1 MAGVSEFID
10 VSDPS
15 ALSTAVERARQVLAD
30 VDRLGLDLPGIT
42 AALVEDGAQQFSDAA
57 DALLAGVA
65 SKRTAFLGDALNAAT
80 LHLPDALQKAVD
92 DTLARA
98 ARENEPCPSDEALA
112 RAYGSH
118 SPSRGRFLLTYMA
131 DRSFI
136 RCETDFRGQR
146 VVTIAGSGW
155 RTSAGVAKPGAP
167 VAPRRARRA

>member
-1 MAGVSEFID
+1 MM
-10 VSDPS
+10 
-15 ALSTAVERARQVLAD
+15 
-30 VDRLGLDLPGIT
+30 
-42 AALVEDGAQQFSDAA
+42 
-57 DALLAGVA
+57 
-65 SKRTAFLGDALNAAT
+65 
-80 LHLPDALQKAVD
+80 
-92 DTLARA
+92 LARA

-155 RTSAGVAKPGAP
+155 RTSAGVAKPGSPA
-167 VAPRRARRA
+167 APRRARRA